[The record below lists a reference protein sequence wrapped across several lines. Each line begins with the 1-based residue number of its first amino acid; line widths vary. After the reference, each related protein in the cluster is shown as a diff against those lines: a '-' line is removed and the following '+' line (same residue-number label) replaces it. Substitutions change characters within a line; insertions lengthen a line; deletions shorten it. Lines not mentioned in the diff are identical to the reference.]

1 MKRPLC
7 AGCLVVVLFFA
18 LRIWLYPPQFVSFGS
33 AAGGQ
38 VTLTGQVYAKEFQK
52 GYDSPVLLLYIA
64 PSALYFQNQEI
75 PFDKNFICRMQAD
88 SLVPSIG
95 SYVVVEGV
103 LREFEPATNPGQ
115 FDARLYYA
123 TLGISARIDKAAVV
137 WENKKAF
144 SLREELWQFRCRL
157 SEGLDAVFA
166 ADDAAVLKAMLLG
179 DKSGLPVDLKENYK
193 ASGILHIL
201 AISGL
206 HISVLGMGMHRA
218 LCKLRMPWKCCTVLC
233 AIAMILYGVMVGMP
247 VSAFRAVF
255 MFLLRMFAEWKGRTY
270 DMQTALA
277 VGAVLLLIQQPLYLL
292 HAGFLLS
299 FSAVAAIVW
308 LKPRLLPPLSERLG
322 TKGTLF
328 LKNLHHRLD
337 APVTSLAILFFTL
350 PIQLLFYFEITVYAP
365 VFNLLVLPFVGVLLA
380 AGVGALSLWW
390 LLPFL
395 PFLTDV
401 LALFAHWILKAYEQ
415 GAKVV
420 SNLDGAIMTTGC
432 PNVWQVICYVVLL
445 CPVLFM
451 KKLIWKYRIGLL
463 CGAVFVL
470 TISLH
475 RGFSVTMLDV
485 GQGQCICIR
494 LPDGSTWLY
503 DGGSL
508 DVNGVGEYR
517 IVPYLKSQGISTL
530 DAVFL
535 SHGDA
540 DHINGVTE
548 MLLEGDIEIELL
560 VLPVSEKDS
569 VYAASSASGFTDL
582 VLLAD
587 LRDVPILW
595 LEAGMHW
602 ESAGVSVCCLH
613 PAASGGERQANAGM
627 QEIAAPATIV
637 ASGDNEDSMVL
648 YLTYNDFSMLLT
660 GDVEKSGEELLLSAL
675 QKEGIESV
683 TVLQVAH
690 HGSKFASSEDF
701 LEQVSPR
708 IALISCSA
716 QNPYGHPHEE
726 VLERLKEAGSTVL
739 ATSEYGAM
747 EIVVDRNVRVR
758 WWK

>member
-18 LRIWLYPPQFVSFGS
+18 LRIWFYPPQFVSFDN

-88 SLVPSIG
+88 SPVPSIG

-123 TLGISARIDKAAVV
+123 TLDISARIDKAVV
-137 WENKKAF
+137 VREEEKAF
-144 SLREELWQFRCRL
+144 SLQEELWQFRCRL
-157 SEGLDAVFA
+157 SEGLDAVFE

-179 DKSGLPVDLKENYK
+179 DKSGLPADLKKNYK
-193 ASGILHIL
+193 ESGILHIL

-206 HISVLGMGMHRA
+206 HISVLGMGMHRV
-218 LCKLRMPWKCCTVLC
+218 LCKLRVSWKCCTILC

-255 MFLLRMFAEWKGRTY
+255 MFLLRLFAEWKGRTY

-277 VGAVLLLIQQPLYLL
+277 VVAVLLLVQQPLYLL

-308 LKPRLLPPLSERLG
+308 LKPCLLPPLSERFG
-322 TKGTLF
+322 TKGTSF
-328 LKNLHHRLD
+328 LKNLNHRLD

-365 VFNLLVLPFVGVLLA
+365 IFNLFVLPFVGALLA

-395 PFLTDV
+395 PFLTNV
-401 LALFAHWILKAYEQ
+401 LALFVHWILAAYEQ
-415 GAKVV
+415 GAKMV
-420 SNLDGAIMTTGC
+420 SNLDGAICTAGC
-432 PNVWQVICYVVLL
+432 PDVGQVICYMVLL
-445 CPVLFM
+445 CLVRFV

-485 GQGQCICIR
+485 GQGQCICMR

-548 MLLEGDIEIELL
+548 MLVEGDIEIELL

-569 VYAASSASGFTDL
+569 VYAALPVDGLAEL
-582 VLLAD
+582 LLLAEF
-587 LRDVPILW
+587 REVPILW

-602 ESAGVSVCCLH
+602 ENAGVSVCCLH
-613 PAASGGERQANAGM
+613 PAANGVERQANTGM
-627 QEIAAPATIV
+627 QETAGQATVAAP
-637 ASGDNEDSMVL
+637 GDNEGSMVL

-660 GDVEKSGEELLLSAL
+660 GDVEKDGEEALLTAL
-675 QKEGIESV
+675 QKEGIGPV

-690 HGSKFASSEDF
+690 HGSKYASSEDF
-701 LEQVSPR
+701 LEQLSPR

-716 QNPYGHPHEE
+716 ENSYGHPHEE

-739 ATSEYGAM
+739 ATSEYGAI
-747 EIVVDRNVRVR
+747 EITVNRKVKVR